1 MSGIGDK
8 LRHYEGVAK
17 VYDEFRPAYPAAFL
31 TRLAEALT
39 AEPTP
44 ELRQG
49 AGTVYDIGAG
59 TGIFTRQLR
68 ALLPAVMPIV
78 GVEPASDMCAH
89 AAASAASL
97 PNISFVNGAAEHLP
111 VADGAG
117 RAILAATAAHW
128 FARTQFYDEAARVLR
143 PGGVLAIVQYFRDKD
158 RSPIVQDFLAY
169 LLGNQARR
177 PPKRPDYLEEL
188 QARPDFGAVEQVT
201 DIQELP
207 LSFAQFA
214 GLALSSPTTRD
225 VVDRLGQAKVER
237 ALHDIARKHAVGD
250 DLVHYGFVFQ
260 YFLTRRV
267 S

>member
-17 VYDEFRPAYPAAFL
+17 VYDEFRPTYPTSFL
-31 TRLAEALT
+31 TRLSEALT
-39 AEPTP
+39 AEPPT
-44 ELRQG
+44 G
-49 AGTVYDIGAG
+49 GTVYDIGAG

-68 ALLPAVMPIV
+68 ALLPATMPIV

-89 AAASAASL
+89 AAASVADL
-97 PNISFVNGAAEHLP
+97 PNITFVNGAAEYLP
-111 VADGAG
+111 AEDGAG
-117 RAILAATAAHW
+117 RAVLAATAAHW
-128 FARTQFYDEAARVLR
+128 FARAQFYGEAARVLR

-169 LLGNQARR
+169 LLDNQARR
-177 PPKRPDYLEEL
+177 PPKRPDYLAEL
-188 QARPDFGAVEQVT
+188 ESRPEFGAVEQVT
-201 DIQELP
+201 DLREMP
-207 LSFAQFA
+207 LSFSQFV

-225 VVDRLGQAKVER
+225 VVDRLGQAKVE
-237 ALHDIARKHAVGD
+237 AELTAIARRHAVGED
-250 DLVHYGFVFQ
+250 RLAYGMVFQ